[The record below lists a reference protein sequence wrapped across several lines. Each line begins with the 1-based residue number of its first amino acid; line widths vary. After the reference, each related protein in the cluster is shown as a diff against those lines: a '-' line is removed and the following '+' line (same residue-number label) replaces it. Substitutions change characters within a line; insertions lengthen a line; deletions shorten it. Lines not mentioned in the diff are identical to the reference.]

1 MRPYQEILQSGISNA
16 NNVLRKDDDK
26 ATSSTAEHII

>member
-1 MRPYQEILQSGISNA
+1 MRPYQEILQSGIFNA
-16 NNVLRKDDDK
+16 NNVLSKDDDK